1 MITRRIIL
9 AALSLPLAAFF
20 AFVGW
25 HKAFAPQAEL
35 IRHHSWTIWLPEWL
49 GKIIGWS
56 ELACAFAL
64 LLGQYPRWN
73 ATARWAALVLIAN
86 QCVAAVIHFAHGEAN
101 SLPQNIVLALMLA
114 AVALLVPTSKNVNT
128 RRKPDEIAR

>member
-35 IRHHSWTIWLPEWL
+35 IRHHSWTI
-49 GKIIGWS
+49 
-56 ELACAFAL
+56 
-64 LLGQYPRWN
+64 
-73 ATARWAALVLIAN
+73 
-86 QCVAAVIHFAHGEAN
+86 
-101 SLPQNIVLALMLA
+101 
-114 AVALLVPTSKNVNT
+114 
-128 RRKPDEIAR
+128 